1 MLYKYTCYIA
11 NLLGIRSRKR
21 PHYLSQ
27 TGTGLLPCILKDIL
41 TELKDLFT
49 IDGTYVVTNSFLIC
63 HFLADGTASK
73 RFHPLISRP
82 ATTLNIRAHNSFDYA
97 QQVPAKTATITDFN
111 YSNRSNTRQIPS
123 NQKQYTF

>member
-21 PHYLSQ
+21 PHYLSE

-49 IDGTYVVTNSFLIC
+49 IDGTYVVTKSFLIC
-63 HFLADGTASK
+63 HFLADGTASR

-82 ATTLNIRAHNSFDYA
+82 ATT
-97 QQVPAKTATITDFN
+97 AKTATITDFN
-111 YSNRSNTRQIPS
+111 YSNRFNTRQILF